1 VPGST
6 VDTLIFGVL
15 EVMKVIV
22 PWGGA
27 LMFGL
32 GAVCTEIGV
41 WGLGVV
47 VAPYDAYGRK
57 IINTARRAPIT

>member
-1 VPGST
+1 VAGST
-6 VDTLIFGVL
+6 VDALIFGVL

-32 GAVCTEIGV
+32 GAGWTEIGA
-41 WGLGVV
+41 WGLVV
-47 VAPYDAYGRK
+47 KADPCDAYGRK
-57 IINTARRAPIT
+57 IINAVRRAAIT